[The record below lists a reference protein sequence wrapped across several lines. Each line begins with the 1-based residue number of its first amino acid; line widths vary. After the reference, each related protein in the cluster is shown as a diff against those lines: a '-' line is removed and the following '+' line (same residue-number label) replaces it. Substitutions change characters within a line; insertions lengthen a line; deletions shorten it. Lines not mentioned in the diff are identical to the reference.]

1 MWGPGDSE
9 EPSDEDLAR
18 AAQAGDAAAF
28 VALAARQRPFLLA
41 YLRRLVRDPSYAEDL
56 AQATLDVA
64 YDQRAALRQP
74 EAVAG
79 WLRRIALNHLRQDWR
94 RRRRLVPLD
103 PSRPL
108 SGDIAPDL
116 TRPLSEE
123 LEAVLSAEVRA
134 VVRLRADGYGVGE
147 IARRLGVSPSTVK
160 RRLREARERVRI
172 LLEEGD
178 MP

>member
-1 MWGPGDSE
+1 M
-9 EPSDEDLAR
+9 
-18 AAQAGDAAAF
+18 
-28 VALAARQRPFLLA
+28 
-41 YLRRLVRDPSYAEDL
+41 
-56 AQATLDVA
+56 A

-79 WLRRIALNHLRQDWR
+79 WLRAIALNHLRQDWR

-103 PSRPL
+103 LSRPL
-108 SGDIAPDL
+108 PANVASDL

-123 LEAVLSAEVRA
+123 LEAVLPAEVRA

-147 IARRLGVSPSTVK
+147 IARRLGASPSTVK

-178 MP
+178 KP